1 MHPLLAQML
10 LNGPVLTDGAWGTQL
25 QARGLEQG
33 ASPDGWNLTHPD
45 RVEEVPRAYI
55 DAGSQVVLTNTF
67 QANRLTLA
75 GHGLDGKVREIN
87 VAGVEISRRACD
99 GRARV
104 FASMGPT
111 GKMIFMGQTTEDELM
126 QVFGEQARSLAE
138 AGADALVIETMADVA
153 EAKIALAAAKPTGLP
168 VVVCL
173 VFDSGK
179 DLDRT
184 MMGTTVEKA
193 VAELEAAGADVVGAN
208 CGQGAA
214 GYIAICRRMR
224 AVTQLPLWIKPNA
237 GLPQYNDGVVTYATG
252 PDSFAE
258 AVEQLIE
265 AGANFVG
272 GCCGTG
278 PEFIRAVAKR
288 VGR

>member
-1 MHPLLAQML
+1 ML
-10 LNGPVLTDGAWGTQL
+10 SNGPVLSDGAWGTQL

-33 ASPDGWNLTHPD
+33 ASPDAWNLTHPD

-55 DAGSQVVLTNTF
+55 DAGSQIVLTNTF
-67 QANRLTLA
+67 QANRMTLA
-75 GHGLDGKVREIN
+75 GHGLDGKMKEIN
-87 VAGVEISRRACD
+87 AAGVQISRRACD

-138 AGADALVIETMADVA
+138 AGADAIVIETMADVT

-168 VVVCL
+168 IVVCL

-193 VAELEAAGADVVGAN
+193 AAELEAAGADVVGAN

-224 AVTQLPLWIKPNA
+224 AVTQLPIWMKPNA
-237 GLPQYNDGVVTYATG
+237 GLPQYHDGVVTYATG
-252 PDSFAE
+252 ADAFAE
-258 AVEQLIE
+258 AIEQLIE

-278 PEFIRAVAKR
+278 PDFIRAVAKR